1 MWSFPGIGASF
12 LPASVSR
19 VKRRRAMFNPTPPTH
34 DPLTN
39 VPEADARE
47 AESGHRDQAA
57 TNLGYLPASAQRFDR
72 LTLDQ
77 WIDLCA

>member
-1 MWSFPGIGASF
+1 MS
-12 LPASVSR
+12 
-19 VKRRRAMFNPTPPTH
+19 NPTPPTH
-34 DPLTN
+34 DPQTN

-47 AESGHRDQAA
+47 TEMRHQDQAA
-57 TNLGYLPASAQRFDR
+57 INLGYLPASAQSYDR